1 MAFLSKYIS
10 YKYAPRWL
18 ILGIDGLIV
27 VVSFWV
33 ASLLRFN
40 FQLEAAF
47 FQKLVWVTA
56 LVVVVRMLSFVA
68 FKTYS
73 GIIRFT
79 SLEDGKRIFQSVV
92 SSSVLLLLL
101 NIVVN
106 QANGSY
112 LIPTSIL
119 VIDFLTTITLLFGFR
134 VGIKVLYHFL
144 LRSQGYPDKECRKVL
159 IYGAGKSGLITKHTI
174 DTDGDVNYDLVGF
187 VDDDQDKRFKRLEGL
202 TIYNTKKDFEH
213 LIKEQ
218 QVDLLIFSIQEIA
231 VQTKQRI
238 IEWCLQKNVEVKSV
252 PPANRWLNGELS
264 FQQIQNV
271 EIEDLL
277 ERDPIHID
285 QENIYEEITDKV
297 VLISGASGS
306 IGSELVRQVV
316 PYNPAK
322 IILVDQSESGL
333 HEQALDLEEKYQFF
347 KYYQVI
353 ADVRD
358 NCLIEQI
365 MDKYRP
371 SIVFHAAA
379 YKHVPILETN
389 PGAAVCTNIH
399 GTKVMA
405 DMAVRYNVA
414 KFILISTDKAVRP
427 TNVMGASKR
436 IAEIYVQA
444 LNYFLDSMN
453 EGPYTRFITTRFGNV
468 LGSNGSVIP
477 RFKKQIEEGGPVT
490 VTHSQVT
497 RYFMTI
503 PEACQLVLEAGY
515 IGKGAE
521 IFLFDMGKSVRIYDL
536 ARKMIKLSGFEPEVD
551 IPIKFTGLR
560 PGEKLTEG
568 LLSNDENA
576 MPTHHH
582 KITIASVANNNFEE
596 MAPEIDEL
604 IQYVKDNADAYNIV
618 RKMKAIVPEYKS
630 QNSAFQTLDDPSNTP
645 EAAQTSPD
653 D

>member
-1 MAFLSKYIS
+1 MSFLTKYIS

-18 ILGIDGLIV
+18 ILGLDGLIV

-40 FQLEAAF
+40 FRLEADF
-47 FQKLVWVTA
+47 FQKLIWLTA
-56 LVVVVRMLSFVA
+56 LVLVIRMLIFVA

-92 SSSVLLLLL
+92 SSSILLFLL
-101 NIVVN
+101 NIVVQ
-106 QANGSY
+106 QANGNY
-112 LIPTSIL
+112 LIPSSIL
-119 VIDFLTTITLLFGFR
+119 VIDFLTTVTLLFGFR
-134 VGIKVLYHFL
+134 VGIKVLYHYL
-144 LRSQGYPDKECRKVL
+144 LQKQGFQDKDCRKVL
-159 IYGAGKSGLITKHTI
+159 IYGAGKSGLITKHAI
-174 DTDGDVNYDLVGF
+174 DTDGEVNHDLVGF
-187 VDDDQDKRFKRLEGL
+187 VDDDPDKRFKRLEGL
-202 TIYNTKKDFEH
+202 TIYNTKKDLEH
-213 LIKEQ
+213 LIEEQ

-231 VQTKQRI
+231 VQTKQQI

-264 FQQIQNV
+264 VQQIQNV

-277 ERDPIHID
+277 ERDPIKID
-285 QENIYEEITDKV
+285 QDNIYEEVTDKV
-297 VLISGASGS
+297 VLVSGASGS

-322 IILVDQSESGL
+322 VILVDQSESGL
-333 HEQALDLEEKYQFF
+333 HEQALELQEKYQFDNYF
-347 KYYQVI
+347 QVI

-358 NCLIEQI
+358 NCLIERI
-365 MDKYRP
+365 MDEYRP

-379 YKHVPILETN
+379 YKQVPILETN

-436 IAEIYVQA
+436 IAEIYVQS

-503 PEACQLVLEAGY
+503 PEACQLVLEAGH

-521 IFLFDMGKSVRIYDL
+521 IFLFDMGKCVRIYDL

-560 PGEKLTEG
+560 PGEKLTEE
-568 LLSNDENA
+568 LLSNEENA

-582 KITIASVANNNFEE
+582 KITIASVADNNFEE
-596 MAPEIDEL
+596 VAPKIDEL
-604 IQYVKDNADAYNIV
+604 IQYVKGDGDSYTIV
-618 RKMKAIVPEYKS
+618 RKMKAIVPEYIS
-630 QNSAFQTLDDPSNTP
+630 QNSAFQTLDDPSNAP
-645 EAAQTSPD
+645 ETAATSPED
-653 D
+653 